1 MARVNLT
8 LSAIANMRARTFT
21 SHSLCVRG
29 TLDRLI
35 EAHSTVRA
43 EVNLRPRLGVDKRV
57 YDRAKAGVATRAS
70 DSREYPVEDSN
81 RWKRPGQN
89 PCHTPP
95 LSQVGKYDHRQRY
108 EGNPGEQKRTDEPC
122 PASQIFPDRHDSPY
136 GLVEAH
142 AAVGAVIESRIPP
155 EDRSSLG
162 TQHVFTYGAS
172 DSPHSGHENSLRCQ
186 YQSQKDRY
194 RQAPRIT
201 PQDAHSPDG
210 RDNNGY
216 DRHSGQRLSHQVSQR
231 HRSQSYRLPVKGA
244 TA

>member
-1 MARVNLT
+1 MEPVLGSHFDCAEQGAWTNSPEFDKIAWSDFGRAQRARRASVRMARVNLT

-57 YDRAKAGVATRAS
+57 YERAKAGVATRAS

-162 TQHVFTYGAS
+162 TQPKKIGIA
-172 DSPHSGHENSLRCQ
+172 
-186 YQSQKDRY
+186 K
-194 RQAPRIT
+194 RQE
-201 PQDAHSPDG
+201 
-210 RDNNGY
+210 
-216 DRHSGQRLSHQVSQR
+216 
-231 HRSQSYRLPVKGA
+231 
-244 TA
+244 